1 MSLSPRSGLL
11 STRSATVYRGAH
23 LTLKNLRGQRLAWA
37 LQPVDTPTEAY
48 RCSMSRSQSSKSRDV
63 SAGSWESPS
72 PVLKRETSAGG
83 LVLDRI
89 DPAAN
94 ILLIARCDRR
104 GRLMWSFPK
113 GHVEE
118 GETYRETAC
127 REVTEETGVTA
138 QILLKLGEIDFYFNA
153 GRDRIHKTVH
163 HYLMVWESGDL
174 SDADPEVESVSWVSL
189 DKVANR
195 LAYSDERALT
205 ETAQRKIT
213 GLTA

>member
-1 MSLSPRSGLL
+1 MS
-11 STRSATVYRGAH
+11 H
-23 LTLKNLRGQRLAWA
+23 
-37 LQPVDTPTEAY
+37 
-48 RCSMSRSQSSKSRDV
+48 SQSPERRDV
-63 SAGSWESPS
+63 SAGSWGNPKQ
-72 PVLKRETSAGG
+72 VLKRETSAGG

-89 DPAAN
+89 DLAAN
-94 ILLIARCDRR
+94 ALLISRFDRR
-104 GRLMWSFPK
+104 GRLIWSFPK

-118 GETYRETAC
+118 GETHQETAC

-153 GRDRIHKTVH
+153 ERDRIHKTVH

-195 LAYSDERALT
+195 LAHSDERALT
-205 ETAQRKIT
+205 ARAQRKIT
-213 GLTA
+213 GLTP

>member
-1 MSLSPRSGLL
+1 
-11 STRSATVYRGAH
+11 
-23 LTLKNLRGQRLAWA
+23 
-37 LQPVDTPTEAY
+37 
-48 RCSMSRSQSSKSRDV
+48 MSRSQSSQSRDV
-63 SAGSWESPS
+63 NAGSWGTPKQ
-72 PVLKRETSAGG
+72 VLKRETSAGG

-89 DPAAN
+89 DPAASV
-94 ILLIARCDRR
+94 LLIARCDRR

-118 GETYRETAC
+118 GETYREKAC

-138 QILLKLGEIDFYFNA
+138 QILLKLGEIDFYLNA
-153 GRDRIHKTVH
+153 ERDRIHKTVH

-174 SDADPEVESVSWVSL
+174 SDADPEVETVPWVPL

-205 ETAQRKIT
+205 ATAQREIT